1 MLKCVSI
8 LLQSLL
14 ALRTL
19 GEQVAMMQCSS
30 STTTQGINVD
40 VTTASV
46 AVSIP
51 HLAILPAQHIMRFGQ
66 TGSKPSTTDILA
78 KRTPKY
84 CGMPLSSSTQQPHQ
98 SLNMQVAPS

>member
-19 GEQVAMMQCSS
+19 GEQLDMMYRSS

-46 AVSIP
+46 AVSIF
-51 HLAILPAQHIMRFGQ
+51 HPA
-66 TGSKPSTTDILA
+66 
-78 KRTPKY
+78 
-84 CGMPLSSSTQQPHQ
+84 
-98 SLNMQVAPS
+98 